1 MVIGILELE
10 IKLFSSDSLK
20 EKRRIIKSLID
31 RIHNNFNVSVSEIR
45 HQDLWQRAGLGI
57 ALLTTEGKFAQSI
70 LSKIVEFIK
79 KDKKISLIDSK
90 MEIM

>member
-10 IKLFSSDSLK
+10 IKLFFSDSLK
-20 EKRRIIKSLID
+20 NKRRIIKSLID
-31 RIHNNFNVSVSEIR
+31 CIRNNFNVSVSEIR

-70 LSKIVEFIK
+70 LSKIVDFIK
-79 KDKKISLIDSK
+79 KDKKISLIDSR

>member
-10 IKLFSSDSLK
+10 IKLFFSDSLK
-20 EKRRIIKSLID
+20 DKRRIIKSLID
-31 RIHNNFNVSVSEIR
+31 RIRNNFNVSVSEIR

-70 LSKIVEFIK
+70 LSKIVDFIK
-79 KDKKISLIDSK
+79 KDKKISLIDSR

>member
-20 EKRRIIKSLID
+20 DKRRIVKSLID

-45 HQDLWQRAGLGI
+45 HQDLWQRADLGI

-79 KDKKISLIDSK
+79 RDKKISLIDSK

>member
-10 IKLFSSDSLK
+10 IKLFFSDSLK
-20 EKRRIIKSLID
+20 DKRRIIKSLID
-31 RIHNNFNVSVSEIR
+31 RIRNNFNVSVSEIR

-70 LSKIVEFIK
+70 LSKIVDFIK

>member
-10 IKLFSSDSLK
+10 IKLFSGSSLK
-20 EKRRIIKSLID
+20 DKRRIIKSLIE
-31 RIHNNFNVSVSEIR
+31 RIRNNFNVSVSEIR

-57 ALLTTEGKFAQSI
+57 AFLTTEGRFAQSI
-70 LSKIVEFIK
+70 LSKIVDFIK
-79 KDKKISLIDSK
+79 EDKKISLIDSK

>member
-31 RIHNNFNVSVSEIR
+31 RIRNNFNVSVSEIR
-45 HQDLWQRAGLGI
+45 HQNLWQRAGLGI

>member
-10 IKLFSSDSLK
+10 IKLFFSDSLK
-20 EKRRIIKSLID
+20 NKRRIIKSLID
-31 RIHNNFNVSVSEIR
+31 RIRNNFNVSVSEIR

-70 LSKIVEFIK
+70 LSKIVDFIK
-79 KDKKISLIDSK
+79 KDKKISLIDSR

>member
-20 EKRRIIKSLID
+20 NKRRIIKSLID
-31 RIHNNFNVSVSEIR
+31 GIRNNFNVSVSEIR

-57 ALLTTEGKFAQSI
+57 VLLTTEGKFAQSI
-70 LSKIVEFIK
+70 LSKIVDFIK

>member
-10 IKLFSSDSLK
+10 IKLFSSNSLK
-20 EKRRIIKSLID
+20 DKRRIIKSLTD
-31 RIHNNFNVSVSEIR
+31 RIRNNFNVSVSEIR

-57 ALLTTEGKFAQSI
+57 ALLTTEGRFAQRM
-70 LSKIVEFIK
+70 LSKIVNFIK
-79 KDKKISLIDSK
+79 EDKKISLIDSK

>member
-10 IKLFSSDSLK
+10 IKLFFSDSLK
-20 EKRRIIKSLID
+20 DKRRIIKSLID
-31 RIHNNFNVSVSEIR
+31 RIRNNFNVSVSEIR

-70 LSKIVEFIK
+70 LSKIIDFIK

>member
-20 EKRRIIKSLID
+20 DKRRIIKSLID
-31 RIHNNFNVSVSEIR
+31 RIRNNFNVSVSEIR

-57 ALLTTEGKFAQSI
+57 TLLTTEGKFAQSI
-70 LSKIVEFIK
+70 LSKIIDFIK
-79 KDKKISLIDSK
+79 KDKKISLIDSR

>member
-20 EKRRIIKSLID
+20 NKRRIIKSLID
-31 RIHNNFNVSVSEIR
+31 RIRNNFNVSVSEIR

-70 LSKIVEFIK
+70 LSKIVDFIK